1 MRPAERVIIAER
13 IKELR
18 EERGLTRQQLANAL
32 DISLTAVAGY
42 EQGYRV
48 PKFDILQ
55 DLSKFFRVPIEYLVG
70 GVREKGTVSVNNI
83 QITDTLLA
91 DFVTKVSVAIEGAE
105 ITPQQKRRNLD
116 LLLGMLETLIRQGG
130 D

>member
-32 DISLTAVAGY
+32 NISLTAVAGY